1 MPDKPSAEF
10 FKSLDETPQ
19 RRGGGRIV
27 SVREVAESRSQLRG
41 AAPQPARSPRFPE
54 LERRRSRLALIS
66 ARIEAD
72 ERDER

>member
-1 MPDKPSAEF
+1 MPDEPSAAF
-10 FKSLDETPQ
+10 FRWLDERPR

-27 SVREVAESRSQLRG
+27 SVRDVAESRSQLREG
-41 AAPQPARSPRFPE
+41 VPQPARPSRFPE
-54 LERRRSRLALIS
+54 LERRRRRLALIS